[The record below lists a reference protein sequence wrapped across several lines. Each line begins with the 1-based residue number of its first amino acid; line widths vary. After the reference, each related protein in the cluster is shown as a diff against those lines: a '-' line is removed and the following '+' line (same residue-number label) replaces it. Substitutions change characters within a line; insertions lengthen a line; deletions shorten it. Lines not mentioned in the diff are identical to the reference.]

1 MNSTLP
7 RREQKSQT
15 LGGKSKKTIQWL
27 LSISVFLIPQK
38 YVEDV
43 NFKLLLII
51 DMEQIMLAGSFYF
64 QLNANFQSHIVA
76 FGTAIF
82 TSKLHTNKDRPYCT
96 SYTSSLTVF
105 VCLAHPLSVHLS
117 LTSVT
122 QVKACRVYIPV
133 AQAFLPPSAS
143 TNSQL
148 CLLLSSQA
156 VLTWV
161 YTAWNQPSQTTP
173 HLAPQHAHTAV
184 NYCCDGLKLKIKNL
198 DFLVRIGQFC

>member
-64 QLNANFQSHIVA
+64 QLNANF
-76 FGTAIF
+76 
-82 TSKLHTNKDRPYCT
+82 
-96 SYTSSLTVF
+96 
-105 VCLAHPLSVHLS
+105 
-117 LTSVT
+117 
-122 QVKACRVYIPV
+122 
-133 AQAFLPPSAS
+133 
-143 TNSQL
+143 
-148 CLLLSSQA
+148 
-156 VLTWV
+156 
-161 YTAWNQPSQTTP
+161 
-173 HLAPQHAHTAV
+173 
-184 NYCCDGLKLKIKNL
+184 
-198 DFLVRIGQFC
+198 